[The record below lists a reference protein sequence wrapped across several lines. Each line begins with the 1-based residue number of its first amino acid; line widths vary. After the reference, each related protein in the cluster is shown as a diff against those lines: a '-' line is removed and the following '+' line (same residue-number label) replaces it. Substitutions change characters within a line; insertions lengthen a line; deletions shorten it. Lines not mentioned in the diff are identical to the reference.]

1 MNKSKGVMIVTYLF
15 MGILTVTLLIT
26 ALVLKDKY
34 DFTKTIGALSWIALS
49 LYFIVEFIVIRTSTV
64 PYNFLKQPM
73 SDLGVTICGID
84 TYELAAYEI
93 CSPAHP
99 AMNWTFTLTGIAV
112 FTGAIFLHRFWPDN
126 MKTKTATVLLVIF
139 GISYSISGIFPADI
153 NFLVHTFASL
163 PGMFVQIPALI
174 IIGRAI
180 KSTMPKLSKWTY
192 FCLALNLLS
201 LLFIFLQP
209 VFPELPGGLIQRVL
223 YGSVWLWMIV
233 TGIVLLNKS
242 VQRK

>member
-1 MNKSKGVMIVTYLF
+1 MSYIL

-26 ALVLKDKY
+26 VSVLKDKY
-34 DFTKTIGALSWIALS
+34 EITKIIGALSWIGLS
-49 LYFIVEFIVIRTSTV
+49 LYFIVEFLVIKASTAS
-64 PYNFLKQPM
+64 YNFLKQPM

-93 CSPAHP
+93 CSPAHL

-112 FTGAIFLHRFWPDN
+112 FTGAIFLHKFWPDN
-126 MKTKTATVLLVIF
+126 KKTKTATVLLVIF
-139 GISYSISGIFPADI
+139 GLSYSISGIFPADI

-180 KSTMPKLSKWTY
+180 KSTMQKLSKWTY
-192 FCLALNLLS
+192 FCLMLNLLS
-201 LLFIFLQP
+201 LLLIFLQP
-209 VFPELPGGLIQRVL
+209 VFPELPGGLIQRAL
-223 YGSVWLWMIV
+223 YASIWLWMAV
-233 TGIVLLNKS
+233 TGVVLLNKS
-242 VQRK
+242 VKRK